1 MIRTILVFFTAAFFL
16 IITLPVLL
24 IEWIIG
30 KISPSFKDKSC
41 LAMVQGVFKLLLFLA
56 GTKVTLIGT
65 ENLPKDRSVLYVGN
79 HKSYFD
85 IIINYAYMP
94 GLTGFISKKEMFKV
108 PSLRLWMLN
117 LKCLFLDRDDIKQS
131 LKIILTAIE
140 YVKSG
145 ISIFIFPEGTRTK
158 HDDEFLPF
166 KAGSFKI
173 ATKSGCDIIP
183 VAINNSAAV
192 FEKQFPKM
200 RKAHVIV
207 EYGEPIVVKDLD
219 KEQLKALPELAQSKV
234 QEMYDKNKEL
244 V

>member
-1 MIRTILVFFTAAFFL
+1 MIRTFLVFFAAAFFL
-16 IITLPVLL
+16 IVSLPLLL
-24 IEWIIG
+24 IEWVIG
-30 KISPSFKDKSC
+30 KISQSAKDKSC
-41 LAMVQGVFKLLLFLA
+41 LFMVQCVFKFLLFLS
-56 GTKVTLIGT
+56 GTKVTLRGT

-108 PSLRLWMLN
+108 PSLRIWMLN

-140 YVKSG
+140 YVKNG

-158 HDDEFLPF
+158 CDDEFLPF

-173 ATKSGCDIIP
+173 STKSGCDIIP
-183 VAINNSAAV
+183 VAINNSASV
-192 FEKQFPKM
+192 FEKQFPKI

-207 EYGEPIVVKDLD
+207 EYGEPIVVKDMD
-219 KEQLKALPELAQSKV
+219 KEQLKNLSELAQSRV
-234 QEMYDKNKEL
+234 QEMYDRNKDL